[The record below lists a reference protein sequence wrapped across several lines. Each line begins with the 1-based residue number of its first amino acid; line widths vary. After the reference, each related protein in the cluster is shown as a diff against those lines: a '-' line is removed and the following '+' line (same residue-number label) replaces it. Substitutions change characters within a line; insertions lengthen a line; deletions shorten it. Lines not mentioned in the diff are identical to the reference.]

1 MNNSTLGWLRLGR
14 TWALPSPQGFRQA
27 TRRRIMV
34 RVALV
39 SACLTAWA
47 PMATAQQDTAPA
59 GTIKTLKGQV
69 SVTRNGQAT
78 PATAGMGVLAQ
89 DVIRT
94 GADSSVGITLRDQ
107 TLLSAG
113 PQSTIDLRQFQFDS
127 TTQTGAIDA
136 HVRRGTLAVVSG
148 SIARHSPQSVRFS
161 TPAMTLG
168 VRGTEFIVDAGDR
181 PE

>member
-1 MNNSTLGWLRLGR
+1 MNNSTLGWPRLGR
-14 TWALPSPQGFRQA
+14 IWTLSSSQGCRQ
-27 TRRRIMV
+27 TTGRRIMV

-127 TTQTGAIDA
+127 TTQAGAIDA